1 MTNEQWL
8 VYLWSIYPNGT
19 LVQIWIVLLI
29 LFAVSMMMLATFHF
43 DKYASEK
50 TLWSKMGKWKIAIP
64 SILVLF
70 IFLSLLVPKR
80 DHFILIL
87 ATPYAV
93 EAGKSLADSL
103 NDPTSKMFK
112 LNQLVDKGLEKM
124 LQELSEPSNK
134 KDVDKDKEK
143 RIQKQQEV
151 NL

>member
-19 LVQIWIVLLI
+19 IIQIWIILLI

-43 DKYASEK
+43 DKYASEN
-50 TLWSKMGKWKIAIP
+50 TLWSRLGKWKIIIP

-112 LNQLVDKGLEKM
+112 LNQLVDKSLEKM
-124 LQELSEPSNK
+124 LKELSEP
-134 KDVDKDKEK
+134 EK
-143 RIQKQQEV
+143 VQK
-151 NL
+151 

>member
-8 VYLWSIYPNGT
+8 VYLWSIYPNGGFMH
-19 LVQIWIVLLI
+19 LWIVLLV
-29 LFAVSMMMLATFHF
+29 LFTTGIMFASIFHF
-43 DKYASEK
+43 NGYTDET
-50 TLWSKMGKWKIAIP
+50 TLWSILGKWKIAIP

-80 DHFILIL
+80 DHFLLIV

-124 LQELSEPSNK
+124 LKELSEPNK
-134 KDVDKDKEK
+134 EKDVIKD
-143 RIQKQQEV
+143 
-151 NL
+151 

>member
-8 VYLWSIYPNGT
+8 VYLWSIYPNGGFMFLWNT
-19 LVQIWIVLLI
+19 LFI
-29 LFAVSMMMLATFHF
+29 LFATGIMFAGIFHF
-43 DKYASEK
+43 NGYTEEK
-50 TLWSKMGKWKIAIP
+50 TLWAILGKWKIIIQ

-112 LNQLVDKGLEKM
+112 LNQLVDKSLEKM
-124 LQELSEPSNK
+124 LKELSEPDEGAK
-134 KDVDKDKEK
+134 
-143 RIQKQQEV
+143 
-151 NL
+151 

>member
-112 LNQLVDKGLEKM
+112 LNQLVDKSLEKM
-124 LQELSEPSNK
+124 LKELSEPE
-134 KDVDKDKEK
+134 KEELK
-143 RIQKQQEV
+143 
-151 NL
+151 

>member
-8 VYLWSIYPNGT
+8 VYLWSIYPNGGFMH
-19 LVQIWIVLLI
+19 LWVVLLV
-29 LFAVSMMMLATFHF
+29 LFTSGIMFAGIFHF
-43 DKYASEK
+43 GEYRDGNENSV
-50 TLWSKMGKWKIAIP
+50 WSKIGKWKIIIP

-124 LQELSEPSNK
+124 LKELSEPEEAQSGH
-134 KDVDKDKEK
+134 
-143 RIQKQQEV
+143 
-151 NL
+151 

>member
-29 LFAVSMMMLATFHF
+29 LFATGMMMAAIFHF
-43 DKYASEK
+43 GNYADE
-50 TLWSKMGKWKIAIP
+50 TTVWSKLGKWKIVIP

-80 DHFILIL
+80 DHFLLIL

-112 LNQLVDKGLEKM
+112 LNKLVDKGIEKM
-124 LQELSEPSNK
+124 LQELSEPEEGK
-134 KDVDKDKEK
+134 
-143 RIQKQQEV
+143 
-151 NL
+151 

>member
-8 VYLWSIYPNGT
+8 VYLWSIYPNG
-19 LVQIWIVLLI
+19 LFIQIWIFLLVIYTLFITVLAAI
-29 LFAVSMMMLATFHF
+29 HF
-43 DKYASEK
+43 DVSKKDSA
-50 TLWSKMGKWKIAIP
+50 WSKIGKWKITIP

-80 DHFILIL
+80 DHFLLII

-112 LNQLVDKGLEKM
+112 LNQLVDKSLEKM
-124 LQELSEPSNK
+124 LQELSEP
-134 KDVDKDKEK
+134 EK
-143 RIQKQQEV
+143 GK
-151 NL
+151 

>member
-8 VYLWSIYPNGT
+8 VYLWSIYPNGVF
-19 LVQIWIVLLI
+19 LHFWVVLLVV
-29 LFAVSMMMLATFHF
+29 FAIGMALIAAIHF
-43 DKYASEK
+43 DGYEDE
-50 TLWSKMGKWKIAIP
+50 TTVWSKLGKWKIIIP

-124 LQELSEPSNK
+124 LKEFSEPGKVQN
-134 KDVDKDKEK
+134 E
-143 RIQKQQEV
+143 Q
-151 NL
+151 

>member
-8 VYLWSIYPNGT
+8 VYLWSIYPNGLFIQLWIT
-19 LVQIWIVLLI
+19 FLV
-29 LFAVSMMMLATFHF
+29 LFSVAMIPIAISHF
-43 DKYASEK
+43 DGNEDET
-50 TLWSKMGKWKIAIP
+50 TLWSKMGQWKIVIP

-80 DHFILIL
+80 DHFLLII

-124 LQELSEPSNK
+124 LKELSEP
-134 KDVDKDKEK
+134 KE
-143 RIQKQQEV
+143 
-151 NL
+151 

>member
-8 VYLWSIYPNGT
+8 VYLWSIYPNGLFIQTWIFLLVIYT
-19 LVQIWIVLLI
+19 LFITVLAAI
-29 LFAVSMMMLATFHF
+29 HF
-43 DKYASEK
+43 DGDKDE
-50 TLWSKMGKWKIAIP
+50 TTVWSKLGKWKIAIP

-112 LNQLVDKGLEKM
+112 LNQLVDKSLEKM
-124 LQELSEPSNK
+124 LQELSEP
-134 KDVDKDKEK
+134 EK
-143 RIQKQQEV
+143 VQSEK
-151 NL
+151 

>member
-8 VYLWSIYPNGT
+8 VYIWSIYPNGEFI
-19 LVQIWIVLLI
+19 QIWTTLFVTFIVGI
-29 LFAVSMMMLATFHF
+29 FFIGIIHHEGENDETTM
-43 DKYASEK
+43 
-50 TLWSKMGKWKIAIP
+50 WSKLGKWKIIIP
-64 SILVLF
+64 SILAIF
-70 IFLSLLVPKR
+70 IFISYLVPKR
-80 DHFILIL
+80 DHFLLIL

-124 LQELSEPSNK
+124 LKEFSEP
-134 KDVDKDKEK
+134 EK
-143 RIQKQQEV
+143 VQSE

>member
-1 MTNEQWL
+1 MH
-8 VYLWSIYPNGT
+8 LW
-19 LVQIWIVLLI
+19 VVLLVV
-29 LFAVSMMMLATFHF
+29 FAVGIMFASLFHF
-43 DKYASEK
+43 GDYRDGNEN
-50 TLWSKMGKWKIAIP
+50 TVWSKIGKWKIVIP

-112 LNQLVDKGLEKM
+112 LNQLVDKGIEKM
-124 LQELSEPSNK
+124 LKELSEPERVEN
-134 KDVDKDKEK
+134 EK
-143 RIQKQQEV
+143 
-151 NL
+151 

>member
-8 VYLWSIYPNGT
+8 VYLWSIYPNGGFMHLWVGL
-19 LVQIWIVLLI
+19 LVIFTSGIM
-29 LFAVSMMMLATFHF
+29 FASIFHF
-43 DKYASEK
+43 NGYTDKE
-50 TLWSKMGKWKIAIP
+50 TLWTVLGKWKIIIP

-80 DHFILIL
+80 DHFLLIL

-112 LNQLVDKGLEKM
+112 LNQLVDKGIEKM
-124 LQELSEPSNK
+124 LKELSEP
-134 KDVDKDKEK
+134 KE
-143 RIQKQQEV
+143 
-151 NL
+151 

>member
-43 DKYASEK
+43 DKYASEN
-50 TLWSKMGKWKIAIP
+50 TLWSKMGKWKITIP

-124 LQELSEPSNK
+124 LKELSEP
-134 KDVDKDKEK
+134 EK
-143 RIQKQQEV
+143 ARNE
-151 NL
+151 

>member
-8 VYLWSIYPNGT
+8 VYLWSIYPDGGFT
-19 LVQIWIVLLI
+19 IIWFILLI
-29 LFAVSMMMLATFHF
+29 ICTVFMAFAAVVHF
-43 DKYASEK
+43 DGYEDET
-50 TLWSKMGKWKIAIP
+50 TLWSKLGKWKIAIP

-70 IFLSLLVPKR
+70 IIISYLVPKR
-80 DHFILIL
+80 DHFLLII

-124 LQELSEPSNK
+124 LKEISET
-134 KDVDKDKEK
+134 KE
-143 RIQKQQEV
+143 
-151 NL
+151 

>member
-8 VYLWSIYPNGT
+8 VYLWSIYPNGGFMH
-19 LVQIWIVLLI
+19 LWIVLLV
-29 LFAVSMMMLATFHF
+29 LFAVAILFIGINDF
-43 DKYASEK
+43 DGYEDET

-64 SILVLF
+64 SILVVF
-70 IFLSLLVPKR
+70 IILSYLVPKR
-80 DHFILIL
+80 DHFLLII

-124 LQELSEPSNK
+124 LKELSEP
-134 KDVDKDKEK
+134 KE
-143 RIQKQQEV
+143 
-151 NL
+151 

>member
-8 VYLWSIYPNGT
+8 VYLWSIYPNGGFIE
-19 LVQIWIVLLI
+19 LWGVLLV
-29 LFAVSMMMLATFHF
+29 LFTTGIMFASIFHF
-43 DKYASEK
+43 NGYTEQK
-50 TLWSKMGKWKIAIP
+50 TLWSILGKWKIIIP

-124 LQELSEPSNK
+124 LKELSEP
-134 KDVDKDKEK
+134 EK
-143 RIQKQQEV
+143 VQNEQ
-151 NL
+151 N

>member
-8 VYLWSIYPNGT
+8 VYLWSIYPNGGFI
-19 LVQIWIVLLI
+19 QIWILVLI
-29 LFAVSMMMLATFHF
+29 LFAGFLMILAIMHF
-43 DKYASEK
+43 DEYTNKK
-50 TLWSKMGKWKIAIP
+50 TTLWSKMGKWKIAIP

-80 DHFILIL
+80 DHFLLII

-112 LNQLVDKGLEKM
+112 LNKLVDKSLEKM
-124 LQELSEPSNK
+124 LKELSEP
-134 KDVDKDKEK
+134 KE
-143 RIQKQQEV
+143 
-151 NL
+151 

>member
-8 VYLWSIYPNGT
+8 VYLWSIYPNGLFIQLWIT
-19 LVQIWIVLLI
+19 FLV
-29 LFAVSMMMLATFHF
+29 LFSVAMIPIAISHF
-43 DKYASEK
+43 DGYEDET
-50 TLWSKMGKWKIAIP
+50 TLWSKMGKWKIVIP

-80 DHFILIL
+80 DHFLLII

-124 LQELSEPSNK
+124 LKELSEP
-134 KDVDKDKEK
+134 KE
-143 RIQKQQEV
+143 
-151 NL
+151 

>member
-8 VYLWSIYPNGT
+8 VYLWSIYPNGEFMQ
-19 LVQIWIVLLI
+19 LWSVLLV
-29 LFAVSMMMLATFHF
+29 LFATGIMFASIFHF
-43 DKYASEK
+43 NGYTEQK
-50 TLWSKMGKWKIAIP
+50 TLWAVLGKWKIIIP

-80 DHFILIL
+80 DHFLLIL

-124 LQELSEPSNK
+124 LKELSEP
-134 KDVDKDKEK
+134 EK
-143 RIQKQQEV
+143 GK
-151 NL
+151 

>member
-8 VYLWSIYPNGT
+8 VYLWSIYPNGGFIQ
-19 LVQIWIVLLI
+19 LWSVLLV
-29 LFAVSMMMLATFHF
+29 LFAIGMFFVGIIHNKGENDETTM
-43 DKYASEK
+43 
-50 TLWSKMGKWKIAIP
+50 WSKLGKWKIIIP

-70 IFLSLLVPKR
+70 IFISYLVLKR
-80 DHFILIL
+80 DHFILIM

-124 LQELSEPSNK
+124 LKELSEP
-134 KDVDKDKEK
+134 KE
-143 RIQKQQEV
+143 
-151 NL
+151 